1 MTDYQIL
8 PALVNNKNISPNKWY
23 DAKSVPQKGNRYFD
37 SYISFAKKKLKDHHI
52 KKIYLI
58 DKDKKFIKDLYPF
71 QNCIEYKK
79 INSISLEASI
89 EKCDN

>member
-8 PALVNNKNISPNKWY
+8 SALVNNKNISPNKFY
-23 DAKSVPQKGNRYFD
+23 DARGVPQKGNRYLD
-37 SYISFAKKKLKDHHI
+37 NYISFVKKKLKDHHI

-58 DKDKKFIKDLYPF
+58 DKDKKYIEDLYPF